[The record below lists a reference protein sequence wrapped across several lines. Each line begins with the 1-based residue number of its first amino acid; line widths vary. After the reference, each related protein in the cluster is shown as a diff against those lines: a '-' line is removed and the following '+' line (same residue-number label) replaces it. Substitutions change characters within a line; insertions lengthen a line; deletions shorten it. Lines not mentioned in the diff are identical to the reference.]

1 MKIQINK
8 RTDLQPII
16 KHIDWKDTYI
26 TVRTLNVDDIRKF
39 SKGQKKI
46 QRDQEKAQKDYEKYK
61 KLLEK
66 NPEDASLSEHVQ
78 QLETAVDEQEYALF
92 DYFTNFVQENFVSGM
107 AYNSETGKVEP
118 LQAEDISQF
127 NMGVL
132 QAIIEGMMGGEKKS

>member
-8 RTDLQPII
+8 RIDLQPII

-39 SKGQKKI
+39 SKEQKKV
-46 QRDQEKAQKDYEKYK
+46 QRDQEKVQKDYEKYK

-66 NPEDASLSEHVQ
+66 NSDDASLSEHVQ

-92 DYFTNFVQENFVSGM
+92 DYFTSFIQENFVSGM
-107 AYNSETGKVEP
+107 AYNSETGKVEA